1 MCSMAAAVQGMD
13 ETANNGAVVIY
24 PKVRAFVLLP
34 HISAPR
40 PDMSLTVIAPWYRGR
55 SFLPPDAR

>member
-24 PKVRAFVLLP
+24 PKVRAFVLLA
-34 HISAPR
+34 HLSAPSPNR
-40 PDMSLTVIAPWYRGR
+40 SLTVIAPWYRIR
-55 SFLPPDAR
+55 SFLSPDAR